1 MIYRNIKRFNPPGAG
16 HYNINYDAVFKYEIV
31 RKKYVP
37 FINKEKVERNRTNS
51 VETIECKK
59 SESRATTADRARTT
73 VIDFSKQISRK
84 TFVTK
89 RTDSPHENRF
99 ISSDLQPEV
108 CSRFKR
114 SHTVDIS
121 KSLPRDDKFFIQPSN
136 NLSYNPNKETV
147 LRRLAKDFS
156 IKSMSSRK
164 DLFNAK
170 QVPDSKVYSTDLV
183 SRKYPS
189 PDFSKLL
196 PRAKH
201 SDSPIPIFM
210 QGLGNRSSLNSIS
223 YKTLQQN
230 SYSTRDLCAYT
241 SSFDK
246 PKVKKVQ
253 KDCFKILKEYL
264 LEDS

>member
-1 MIYRNIKRFNPPGAG
+1 
-16 HYNINYDAVFKYEIV
+16 
-31 RKKYVP
+31 
-37 FINKEKVERNRTNS
+37 
-51 VETIECKK
+51 
-59 SESRATTADRARTT
+59 

-84 TFVTK
+84 TFIPR

-99 ISSDLQPEV
+99 VSSDLQPEA
-108 CSRFKR
+108 CSKFKR

-121 KSLPRDDKFFIQPSN
+121 KSVPRDDKFFIQPSN
-136 NLSYNPNKETV
+136 NLSYNPNKEIV

-164 DLFNAK
+164 DLYSSK
-170 QVPDSKVYSTDLV
+170 QAPDSKVYSTDLV
-183 SRKYPS
+183 YRKYPS

-223 YKTLQQN
+223 HKTLQQN
-230 SYSTRDLCAYT
+230 SYSTRDLYAYT
-241 SSFDK
+241 STFDK
-246 PKVKKVQ
+246 PKVKKVR
-253 KDCFKILKEYL
+253 KDVFKVLKEYL